1 MPFRFLIVAFLI
13 ILGAV
18 LSIPAAVAF
27 YQERQIKDEDQFV
40 QNVLEVANDEDVQV
54 LLAQRLTDRILERT
68 NLRQRISE
76 GLTEV
81 QERAGADRGAAIPLL
96 AAPLTRLAGDTI
108 NRLCLQFLQSDAFD
122 EILET
127 AARTAHR
134 AVLAVVNNDR
144 QLIEQNGSQIALNL
158 RPVIVQIIEALAGE
172 RAEQALSRIDI
183 PEDAGVIVISSQA
196 DYPWLWRL
204 ARRVDDLV
212 LISPAFM
219 VLAFVLA
226 IILAKSKRRALIAAG
241 AALAVVAG
249 LTLLALGGPAK
260 ELATTWPPTEEGEQ
274 AMKRVY
280 EILLDD
286 FRLQQAFVVLF
297 GLGVVL
303 VASIAGDRRVIE
315 AARSAATRREEAD
328 TGGLIRERAGA
339 LRLAGLIVAG
349 VLLIVWPDPGLRT
362 VIAVGVLL
370 ALYLGVIWLIASDSG
385 WATRAR
391 EGLAETLGSP
401 RDVPAER
408 RAGFMGWVAT
418 HAGLLRFVGLLVG
431 AALVLFVWD
440 VTLGGLVLIAGAV
453 LIYLAVIEWAATD
466 ARRPLDSV
474 ED

>member
-18 LSIPAAVAF
+18 LSIPAAAAVWE
-27 YQERQIKDEDQFV
+27 EREIKDEDQFV
-40 QNVLEVANDEDVQV
+40 QNVLDVANDEEVQA

-81 QERAGADRGAAIPLL
+81 QERAGSDRGAAIPLL

-108 NRLCLQFLQSDAFD
+108 NRLCLQFMQSDAFD
-122 EILET
+122 DILET

-158 RPVIVQIIEALAGE
+158 RPVVVQIIEALAGD

-183 PEDAGVIVISSQA
+183 PEDAGVIVISSEA

-204 ARRVDDLV
+204 ARWIDN
-212 LISPAFM
+212 LILITPALM
-219 VLAFVLA
+219 VLAFLA
-226 IILAKSKRRALIAAG
+226 AILVAKSKRRALISAG

-249 LTLLALGGPAK
+249 LTLLALGGPVK
-260 ELATTWPPTEEGEQ
+260 GLATSWPPREEGEQ
-274 AMKRVY
+274 AMKQVY

-286 FRLQQAFVVLF
+286 FRRQQAFVVIF
-297 GLGVVL
+297 GLGVV
-303 VASIAGDRRVIE
+303 VVGSAAGDRRVVQAVR
-315 AARSAATRREEAD
+315 AAVSRKEDAD

-339 LRLAGLIVAG
+339 LRLAGMFVAG
-349 VLLIVWPDPGLRT
+349 VILIVWPEPTLRT
-362 VIAVGVLL
+362 LIAVGLL
-370 ALYLGVIWLIASDSG
+370 LGLYLAAIWLIASDSD

-391 EGLAETLGSP
+391 DRLSESLVPSRDAPIQRRVGL
-401 RDVPAER
+401 V
-408 RAGFMGWVAT
+408 GWVAV
-418 HAGLLRFVGLLVG
+418 HAWLLRLAGVLVAAAVLL
-431 AALVLFVWD
+431 FFWD
-440 VTLGGLVLIAGAV
+440 LSLGGLILIAAAL
-453 LIYLAVIEWAATD
+453 LIYLAVIEWTLTE
-466 ARRPLDSV
+466 ARRPLDSL